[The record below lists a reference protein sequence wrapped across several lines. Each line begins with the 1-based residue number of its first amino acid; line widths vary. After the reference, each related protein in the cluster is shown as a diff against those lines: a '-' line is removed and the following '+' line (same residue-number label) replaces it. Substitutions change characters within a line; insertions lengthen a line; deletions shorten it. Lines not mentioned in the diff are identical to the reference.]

1 MFNQKEYQNFYDQ
14 LTYTQEQKAAIG
26 ARASA
31 AARKKPENKVLRFGK
46 IAAAAA
52 CLVCVLTVTAE
63 AAGISTPVS
72 ELLAPIFGGSVAQ
85 TEVLDKIGHPIEAS
99 DTDNGVTIQADAVIG
114 DEYNICMVFTISR
127 DDGTPLLPE
136 GVTADQ
142 LLAGGFDNISF
153 GKGGHGTAYFVD
165 AVPGDEVI
173 QYVWVF
179 SSDEPVNQGKATAE
193 FHDIRTYGNSE
204 EESAVVLE
212 GDWKFRFDVAYED
225 SSIALGGG
233 ETFEQDG
240 MTFTIMEVRVSPLA
254 VRVAY
259 EVDSQVQWSNA
270 ESGRMPEGDARQI
283 ELYQGNVEIL
293 LNKKDGTVV
302 DMTNSGGSL
311 APENG
316 KTVCVKGN
324 AFEEI
329 IPLEELES
337 VSVGGI
343 TFPIPE

>member
-1 MFNQKEYQNFYDQ
+1 
-14 LTYTQEQKAAIG
+14 
-26 ARASA
+26 
-31 AARKKPENKVLRFGK
+31 
-46 IAAAAA
+46 
-52 CLVCVLTVTAE
+52 
-63 AAGISTPVS
+63 
-72 ELLAPIFGGSVAQ
+72 
-85 TEVLDKIGHPIEAS
+85 
-99 DTDNGVTIQADAVIG
+99 
-114 DEYNICMVFTISR
+114 
-127 DDGTPLLPE
+127 
-136 GVTADQ
+136 
-142 LLAGGFDNISF
+142 
-153 GKGGHGTAYFVD
+153 
-165 AVPGDEVI
+165 
-173 QYVWVF
+173 
-179 SSDEPVNQGKATAE
+179 
-193 FHDIRTYGNSE
+193 
-204 EESAVVLE
+204 
-212 GDWKFRFDVAYED
+212 
-225 SSIALGGG
+225 
-233 ETFEQDG
+233 
-240 MTFTIMEVRVSPLA
+240 MTFTITEVRVSPLA

-311 APENG
+311 APDNG

>member
-1 MFNQKEYQNFYDQ
+1 MGKFF
-14 LTYTQEQKAAIG
+14 
-26 ARASA
+26 
-31 AARKKPENKVLRFGK
+31 VLSGNG
-46 IAAAAA
+46 
-52 CLVCVLTVTAE
+52 LTVK
-63 AAGISTPVS
+63 GLVYSTDSRVRIPDNS
-72 ELLAPIFGGSVAQ
+72 FGGLRS
-85 TEVLDKIGHPIEAS
+85 
-99 DTDNGVTIQADAVIG
+99 
-114 DEYNICMVFTISR
+114 
-127 DDGTPLLPE
+127 
-136 GVTADQ
+136 
-142 LLAGGFDNISF
+142 
-153 GKGGHGTAYFVD
+153 
-165 AVPGDEVI
+165 
-173 QYVWVF
+173 
-179 SSDEPVNQGKATAE
+179 
-193 FHDIRTYGNSE
+193 
-204 EESAVVLE
+204 
-212 GDWKFRFDVAYED
+212 
-225 SSIALGGG
+225 
-233 ETFEQDG
+233 
-240 MTFTIMEVRVSPLA
+240 
-254 VRVAY
+254 RVAY